1 MGLAAQQ
8 TQPDQVV
15 VVRHDSDE
23 ETARAI
29 TESPIAVTEVVVSKG
44 GILAALVAGVAAS
57 TEAIIAFTD
66 DDAVARPGWLS
77 VLLTHYTDPTVG
89 GVGGRDVVVDEA
101 NPIVASHAVGRISA
115 WGRTTGGHHLGYG
128 PATHV
133 DVLKGVN
140 MSFRRQA
147 LALPTQLRGKG
158 AQVHNEMYLSIW
170 AAAQGW
176 RLVYDPAA
184 LVDHYVGP
192 RFDEDGRDTRSS
204 QAIADEAFNLVWA
217 LTGLR
222 PHLRWRRAAFGLLIG
237 DRATPGLL
245 RGAVALLRQEHNVVR
260 HLRPSLR
267 GQIAALFAVARG
279 HRPTMVLADR
289 GRG

>member
-8 TQPDQVV
+8 TQPGQIV
-15 VVRHDSDE
+15 VVRQDSDE

-29 TESPIAVTEVVVSKG
+29 SNSPVGITEVIVSTA
-44 GILAALVAGVAAS
+44 GILTALKAGVAAT

-66 DDAVARPGWLS
+66 DDAVARPEWLS
-77 VLLTHYTDPTVG
+77 VLLTHYEDPTVG
-89 GVGGRDVVVDEA
+89 GVGGRDVVLTESK
-101 NPIVASHAVGRISA
+101 PIVASHAVGRISA

-128 PATHV
+128 PATQV
-133 DVLKGVN
+133 NVLKGVN

-147 LALPTQLRGKG
+147 LALPSQLRGNG

-192 RFDEDGRDTRSS
+192 RFDGDGRDTRSS
-204 QAIADEAFNLVWA
+204 QAIADEAF
-217 LTGLR
+217 
-222 PHLRWRRAAFGLLIG
+222 
-237 DRATPGLL
+237 
-245 RGAVALLRQEHNVVR
+245 E
-260 HLRPSLR
+260 S
-267 GQIAALFAVARG
+267 
-279 HRPTMVLADR
+279 
-289 GRG
+289 